1 MTSNSDD
8 DLVAALS
15 DIIDLMFAKRRRF
28 TKGAVAIVGRTA
40 FLRTKEGGLDRGFGS
55 TTICG
60 RTLTNRRWRNKVNEI
75 VETPESPEA
84 AKAAP
89 RDAASFFV

>member
-28 TKGAVAIVGRTA
+28 TKGAAAIVGRTG
-40 FLRTKEGGLDRGFGS
+40 FLRTKEGRARSRVRLDDNLRAY
-55 TTICG
+55 ID
-60 RTLTNRRWRNKVNEI
+60 
-75 VETPESPEA
+75 ESREVRLVSLSRPLIPRA
-84 AKAAP
+84 AKAAL
-89 RDAASFFV
+89 RDPASFLSE

>member
-15 DIIDLMFAKRRRF
+15 DIFDSMLAKQRRF
-28 TKGAVAIVGRTA
+28 TKGAVAIVGQTA
-40 FLRTKEGGLDRGFGS
+40 FLRTKGRGGLDRGFGS

-60 RTLTNRRWRNKVNEI
+60 RFDRLQLT
-75 VETPESPEA
+75 P
-84 AKAAP
+84 
-89 RDAASFFV
+89 

>member
-40 FLRTKEGGLDRGFGS
+40 FLRTKEGAG
-55 TTICG
+55 
-60 RTLTNRRWRNKVNEI
+60 
-75 VETPESPEA
+75 
-84 AKAAP
+84 
-89 RDAASFFV
+89 